1 MIKLEADKYTE
12 YKKKQREDK
21 KWRSDLTK
29 EKAYD
34 FSVTASMHGAALC
47 KSLKRVKGSLPRKE
61 THKKVI
67 MKALFED
74 TVKVTPKK
82 QNCGQNGLK

>member
-29 EKAYD
+29 EKASD
-34 FSVTASMHGAALC
+34 FSVTASMHRAALC
-47 KSLKRVKGSLPRKE
+47 RRLKRVKGSLPRKKHIKE
-61 THKKVI
+61 
-67 MKALFED
+67 LS
-74 TVKVTPKK
+74 
-82 QNCGQNGLK
+82 